1 MNQKSNNGEQKGR
14 DAGINRLND
23 RTEQCCDSEQL
34 AFPSVDRQSLVRVGV
49 VLRACACVCASTH
62 AHLIETDCL
71 VIVHI

>member
-34 AFPSVDRQSLVRVGV
+34 AFPGVDRQV
-49 VLRACACVCASTH
+49 
-62 AHLIETDCL
+62 
-71 VIVHI
+71 